1 MTLYRL
7 LSALLAAALL
17 LTACGGQQATEAVP
31 EPTEAPVAQAEPTEV
46 LVEDPEAEAGVAG
59 FPVTVTDGL
68 GRELTFDEPPQ
79 RVVALYN
86 DNFGNLAT
94 IGVRPV
100 ATLAN
105 ESMLADPRY
114 FEDGESIP
122 LVAGADGE
130 IDLEKV
136 AAAEPDL
143 ILGWG
148 MEQAQTMENIAPF
161 YNPLDT
167 DTVEG
172 LYAETRN
179 LGRIL
184 GVEERAEEAISAFQ
198 DRLAAYKALSPR
210 DVSILLAA
218 PEEDNLNSMWI
229 RHGDSADCRLLNEI
243 AICDWENPTGDSG
256 WSFQGTPETLLELNP
271 DFIYYKS
278 PWDGTQEE
286 LMAYVQQN
294 PLWAELD
301 AVQNDRLLYV
311 EGYPNP
317 IASSL
322 IAATQLLD
330 TFAPLLYPDIFP
342 DGPLTDEQVQEILVE
357 QEGDEAGASDEHESA
372 TATDD
377 YPVTVVDGDGVE
389 LTFSVPP
396 ERVVCLDNKC
406 VEDMAFIGIM
416 PYAVGAPNPYRI
428 ANDPVNFGDAAADLV
443 QISSSGG
450 DPNFEEV
457 AAIDPD
463 LIVGWSELR
472 PSAEGIAPF
481 YSLYYG
487 DGTLEGGFADTR
499 ALASIL
505 GRTQEV
511 EEKIEN
517 FEARL
522 EAYDQVIPDDVSIL
536 ITDVDEEAE
545 TFWIA
550 GRDSFAYC
558 WVDLIAECASTAEV
572 GGDASVEALLALDPD
587 VLVLLDYEQD
597 PAKMQAIQDRLA
609 ENPLWQELSAFQNE
623 RIFTATPTTARFT
636 SPQGALNALNHLIP
650 RIFPDLFPNG
660 PLTDEEVQ
668 EIVGE

>member
-1 MTLYRL
+1 MNRLYGL
-7 LSALLAAALL
+7 ITTLLAVALL
-17 LTACGGQQATEAVP
+17 LTACGGQPATEAAP
-31 EPTEAPVAQAEPTEV
+31 EPTEAPVAKAEPTEV
-46 LVEDPEAEAGVAG
+46 LVEDPQAEAGVAG

-79 RVVALYN
+79 RVVAIYN
-86 DNFGNLAT
+86 GPFGTLAT
-94 IGVRPV
+94 LGVRPV

-105 ESMLADPRY
+105 ASMLQDPRY

-122 LVAGADGE
+122 SVAGPDGE
-130 IDLEKV
+130 IDLEKI
-136 AAAEPDL
+136 ASFEPDL
-143 ILGWG
+143 IMVIGLERAQS
-148 MEQAQTMENIAPF
+148 MESIAPT
-161 YNPLDT
+161 YVPIDGNTIED
-167 DTVEG
+167 V
-172 LYAETRN
+172 YAEVRN
-179 LGRIL
+179 VGKIL
-184 GVEERAEEAISAFQ
+184 GLEERAEEAIRAFQ
-198 DRLAAYKALSPR
+198 NRLAAYKQLAPA
-210 DVSILLAA
+210 DVSVMVAA
-218 PEEDNLNSMWI
+218 PDGDNLGSVWLRTEASN
-229 RHGDSADCRLLNEI
+229 DCQLLNEI
-243 AICDWENPTGDSG
+243 AECAWEDPTGGES
-256 WSFQGTPETLLELNP
+256 WSYQTMPETLLELNP
-271 DFIYYKS
+271 DFIYFWRE
-278 PWDGTQEE
+278 WDGTREE
-286 LMAYVQQN
+286 LYEFVRQD

-301 AVQNDRLLYV
+301 AVQNGRLLHV
-311 EGYPNP
+311 PGYNNP

-330 TFAPLLYPDIFP
+330 TFVPLLYPDIFP
-342 DGPLTDEQVQEILVE
+342 AALTEEQVQEILA
-357 QEGDEAGASDEHESA
+357 GGEAGASDEHESA

-481 YSLYYG
+481 FSLYYG

-597 PAKMQAIQDRLA
+597 PAKMQAILDRLA